1 MTLAVLFYGKKHKEC
16 IAMEKKNKN
25 KQINV
30 RLSDTQMQYLQQIV
44 GSGKATTQSGAL
56 IYLINQY
63 AILGGDKN

>member
-1 MTLAVLFYGKKHKEC
+1 
-16 IAMEKKNKN
+16 MEKKNKN

-44 GSGKATTQSGAL
+44 DNGKATTQSGAL
-56 IYLINQY
+56 TYLINLY